1 MEKQFNTLL
10 HDYRDNYIQ
19 YKSNG
24 NDHYKSA
31 YESAQTAIQ
40 NLFNEAN
47 NLPAKTLD
55 TSELEMKLIRENDNR
70 VGAEMRKPL
79 ASFAPQQYS
88 YKTQYIIIGSLGAA
102 IALLVLKPWSLIVPS
117 S

>member
-24 NDHYKSA
+24 NEHYKSA
-31 YESAQTAIQ
+31 YESAQAAIQ

-55 TSELEMKLIRENDNR
+55 TSDLEMKLIRENDNR
-70 VGAEMRKPL
+70 VGAEMRKPITL
-79 ASFAPQQYS
+79 FVQQYS
-88 YKTQYIIIGSLGAA
+88 YHTQYIIIGSLGAA
-102 IALLVLKPWSLIVPS
+102 IALLVLKPWSLFAPS